1 MYFKNIPVD
10 GFVNLLV
17 EEKRRGKYEL
27 TLINKRT
34 ESVVQVSVSIENLDN
49 ISTVI
54 DELNMIATDIS
65 VANDVDF

>member
-65 VANDVDF
+65 VANDGDF